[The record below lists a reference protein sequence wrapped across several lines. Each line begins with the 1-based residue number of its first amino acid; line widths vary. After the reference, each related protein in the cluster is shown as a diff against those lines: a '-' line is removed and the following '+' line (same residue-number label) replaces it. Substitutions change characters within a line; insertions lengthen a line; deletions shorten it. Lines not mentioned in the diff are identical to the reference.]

1 MATVASTESATAAQ
15 TPNMPTIVLVQGS
28 FQIPKVYAKLVRGL
42 VAKGYPTIHPELP
55 TCSNTDSINFPQ
67 LSLVDDALAIR
78 TELTRQI
85 EYEGKT
91 VVLVMHSYGGLVG
104 SEATTEE
111 LSYTKRQAQGLPG
124 GVTHLFYYSAFLL
137 NEGQSVLSAW
147 GESPNNDVKVST
159 LGLFLLGS
167 RNSWIYSPMAA
178 SISCTARK
186 SSTAISH
193 QMRPHC
199 GPRFSSHNRI
209 GCRLPSSRAPLGAIF
224 RPPTSS
230 ARTTR
235 LFPLSTRRCLQR
247 APKHRWNSTARDTR
261 HTLASRRCLYKR
273 FMRLARRRSQS
284 EYK

>member
-28 FQIPKVYAKLVRGL
+28 FQIPKVYAKLVGGL

-55 TCSNTDSINFPQ
+55 TCSNTDSINFLQ

-78 TELTRQI
+78 TELTRQV

-147 GESPNNDVKVST
+147 GESPNNDVKPDGRFYLLHGEEKLYSDLPPNEASLWASLLVAQSYRVQTTKLTRAAWRYIPST
-159 LGLFLLGS
+159 YLICESDQAVPPQYQEMF
-167 RNSWIYSPMAA
+167 AA
-178 SISCTARK
+178 SAKAQVEQCRSGH
-186 SSTAISH
+186 S
-193 QMRPHC
+193 PH
-199 GPRFSSHNRI
+199 
-209 GCRLPSSRAPLGAIF
+209 
-224 RPPTSS
+224 
-230 ARTTR
+230 
-235 LFPLSTRRCLQR
+235 LSQPEMLVQKIHEACQK
-247 APKHRWNSTARDTR
+247 AVAE
-261 HTLASRRCLYKR
+261 
-273 FMRLARRRSQS
+273 QI
-284 EYK
+284 